1 MKVILK
7 STNQVKDV
15 SFGYAVNYLFPRNL
29 ALPATEQNIKI
40 LEKEKQ
46 KQEVKIQEQL
56 KKDLQLIEK
65 LKGKT
70 IIIQK
75 RAEKGKK
82 IFGSVTKK
90 DILSQL
96 SVSDG
101 SVEILLDKPIKKL
114 GKYEMELKV
123 GDKRVIIKLEVK
135 NET

>member
-1 MKVILK
+1 MKVIFK
-7 STNQVKDV
+7 DNHQVKDV

-29 ALPATEQNIKI
+29 ALSATEQNIKI

-56 KKDLQLIEK
+56 KKDLKLIEK
-65 LKGKT
+65 LKDKT
-70 IIIQK
+70 IVIQK

-90 DILSQL
+90 DILSKL

-123 GDKRVIIKLEVK
+123 GDKRVIIKLEVT

>member
-1 MKVILK
+1 MKVIFK
-7 STNQVKDV
+7 DTNKVKDV

-46 KQEVKIQEQL
+46 KKEEEIQEQL
-56 KKDLQLIEK
+56 KKDLELIEK

-70 IIIQK
+70 IVIQK

-90 DILSQL
+90 DILSKL
-96 SVSDG
+96 SVSDD

-114 GKYEMELKV
+114 GKYEVELKV

-135 NET
+135 NES

>member
-1 MKVILK
+1 MKVIF
-7 STNQVKDV
+7 TNTNAIKDV

-29 ALPATEQNIKI
+29 AVLATVQNIKV

-46 KQEVKIQEQL
+46 KKEEEIQGQI
-56 KKDLQLIEK
+56 KKDQQLIEK

-70 IIIQK
+70 IVIQK

-90 DILSQL
+90 DILSKL

-114 GKYEMELKV
+114 GKYSVELKV
-123 GDKRVIIKLEVK
+123 GNKRVIIKLEVK